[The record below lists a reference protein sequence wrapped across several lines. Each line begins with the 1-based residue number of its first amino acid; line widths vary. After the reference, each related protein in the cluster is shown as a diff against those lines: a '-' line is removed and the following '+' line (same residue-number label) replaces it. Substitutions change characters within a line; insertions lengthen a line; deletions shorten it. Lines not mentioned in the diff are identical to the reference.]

1 MKGCSVLQNILL
13 KSQYII
19 IFQERTQSMEIEK
32 FQSGTTIFESLIL
45 SYVKTIHH
53 FNLILSCLFSRLQ
66 NLVDII
72 FFYYQNKIR
81 TQ

>member
-1 MKGCSVLQNILL
+1 M
-13 KSQYII
+13 
-19 IFQERTQSMEIEK
+19 QSIQIEK
-32 FQSGTTIFESLIL
+32 FQSGITIFDVLIL
-45 SYVKTIHH
+45 SNVKTIHH
-53 FNLILSCLFSRLQ
+53 YNLILSCLFSRTE

>member
-1 MKGCSVLQNILL
+1 MQPIQIG
-13 KSQYII
+13 
-19 IFQERTQSMEIEK
+19 K
-32 FQSGTTIFESLIL
+32 FQSDIIVSDELIL
-45 SYVKTIHH
+45 SNEKTIHH
-53 FNLILSCLFSRLQ
+53 FSFILSCLFSRAQ